1 MNNLTAQE
9 LIYKH
14 MINEACESEE
24 DIQNFVSGFSNCD
37 ELGQYEHMWEVLKSE
52 INSDIFYCIEYE
64 NREGMETNLH
74 PKTSSRH
81 YEIDVHAMQV
91 DDVWVAW
98 DYYYGGGKHGE
109 PEAFDWISNAR
120 IVECEEKV
128 VTKIEYKFK
137 EVLDLDNI
145 VYAKI

>member
-14 MINEACESEE
+14 MFVEAYHASDDINFTDYSDFISYENLWEA
-24 DIQNFVSGFSNCD
+24 
-37 ELGQYEHMWEVLKSE
+37 LKSK
-52 INSDIFYCIEYE
+52 INSDICYLIEYE
-64 NREGMETNLH
+64 TRYGMETNLH

-91 DDVWVAW
+91 DGIWVAW
-98 DYYYGGGKHGE
+98 DYYYGGGEHGE

-137 EVLDLDNI
+137 EV
-145 VYAKI
+145 K

>member
-14 MINEACESEE
+14 MVVEAYHASDDINFTDYPDFISYENLWE
-24 DIQNFVSGFSNCD
+24 D
-37 ELGQYEHMWEVLKSE
+37 LKSK
-52 INSDIFYCIEYE
+52 INSDICYLIEYE
-64 NREGMETNLH
+64 TRYGMETNLH

-91 DDVWVAW
+91 DGVWVAW

-128 VTKIEYKFK
+128 VTKIEYKFR
-137 EVLDLDNI
+137 EV
-145 VYAKI
+145 K

>member
-9 LIYKH
+9 LIYKQ
-14 MINEACESEE
+14 MINEACES
-24 DIQNFVSGFSNCD
+24 DADVGISVINYGAHDSYQDLWF
-37 ELGQYEHMWEVLKSE
+37 HLKE
-52 INSDIFYCIEYE
+52 IYDCCYDIEYE
-64 NREGMETNLH
+64 IREGMETNLH

-81 YEIDVHAMQV
+81 YEIDVHAVQV
-91 DDVWVAW
+91 DGVWVAW

-137 EVLDLDNI
+137 EV
-145 VYAKI
+145 K